1 MRTLEQDLIARYDV
15 PTPLWL
21 AQKLRED
28 ASCSTHEIA
37 ADVLERLYKQLQ
49 TVREE
54 MQIARDQAYKDG
66 RREALYE
73 VRNSIN
79 ERFGL

>member
-1 MRTLEQDLIARYDV
+1 MSQVTEKDLIAEHDM
-15 PTPLWL
+15 PLPLRL

-37 ADVLERLYKQLQ
+37 ADALESLYRELQ
-49 TVREE
+49 TAREE
-54 MQIARDQAYKDG
+54 AYNEG
-66 RREALYE
+66 RLVALYE

-79 ERFGL
+79 EKFGL

>member
-1 MRTLEQDLIARYDV
+1 MLQITEKELIAKYDM

-37 ADVLERLYKQLQ
+37 ADALERLYKELQ
-49 TVREE
+49 TAREE
-54 MQIARDQAYKDG
+54 AYKEG

-79 ERFGL
+79 EKFGL